1 MRDCEN
7 VNGSCWLRHSLVL
20 FGDGKGQ
27 LCNLLFFTDGGGG
40 GRKRDAPGSR
50 VIALRAVS
58 AVEGGQVG
66 IK

>member
-20 FGDGKGQ
+20 LGDGKGQ
-27 LCNLLFFTDGGGG
+27 LCNMLFFTERWRG

-58 AVEGGQVG
+58 AVEAGRVG